1 MGAPRVVRETGLV
14 QEVPNPALVQF
25 GLALQEMRKMQ
36 SDRARRLGNTLGAG
50 GIFMKPAEFDGIS
63 QYAVLKAGPNDVWR
77 RCFRCGGI
85 EVLIG
90 NPELH
95 PETPKITFKIIQT
108 MRHGSPVRMEH
119 GATVE
124 CSNCGNIQWAQ

>member
-1 MGAPRVVRETGLV
+1 
-14 QEVPNPALVQF
+14 
-25 GLALQEMRKMQ
+25 
-36 SDRARRLGNTLGAG
+36 
-50 GIFMKPAEFDGIS
+50 MKPDEFDGIAK
-63 QYAVLKAGPNDVWR
+63 YPVLKAGPNDVWR

-90 NPELH
+90 NPEVH

-108 MRHGSPVRMEH
+108 MRHGRPVRMEH
-119 GATVE
+119 EIEAGAYYLNGATVE